1 VTEFQNLLIRY
12 NELLFTLVNSGFYFH
27 PSTAA
32 YPRFSK
38 SGAKG
43 ERITKAKLKTAMETN
58 PSIVTDNFEIV
69 EDFFKFNRDELS
81 DLVTPEKIISK
92 IVEEKF
98 DQIIRTP

>member
-1 VTEFQNLLIRY
+1 
-12 NELLFTLVNSGFYFH
+12 
-27 PSTAA
+27 
-32 YPRFSK
+32 
-38 SGAKG
+38 
-43 ERITKAKLKTAMETN
+43 METN